1 MRYLAVGLI
10 LCLPF
15 LASAQNVSDCNA
27 ALVMSTYNRLD
38 TSHTDW
44 RVASLVTE
52 KEWDEINNQFH
63 GNATIYGI
71 PMGASYQDYHN
82 RVTDK
87 LNSYNESLTQDELV
101 NVAWT
106 GLDPNGTNGYVK
118 CLETVESKQGLKMI
132 VTRATEEEVSVRI
145 AWQPTG
151 IHQPTTATPTWDWN
165 ADGKSKLPKTVVSG
179 AKSFTLPR
187 PNKRRILTANFDGQE
202 AVLVITPY
210 PPPPTPNTTI
220 TYASCVETYESR
232 AADGWGSNWSSPVL
246 FCTPDKPEGWQITK
260 LVEFS
265 TTDGGSGRSCSY
277 YGQCTGSEN
286 DSPKRICRTLT
297 VQGHNEPNH
306 SNGHGWLV
314 GKMIVDWRQPVKQGE
329 DPTKSCNTSK
339 QIVRDLESGS
349 QLDTGN

>member
-1 MRYLAVGLI
+1 MRYLALGLV

-38 TSHTDW
+38 VSHSDW

-52 KEWDEINNQFH
+52 KEWNEINNQFH

-82 RVTDK
+82 RVIDK
-87 LNSYNESLTQDELV
+87 LNSYNESLTQDELT

-106 GLDPNGTNGYVK
+106 GLDPHGASAYVE
-118 CLETVESKQGLKMI
+118 CLKAAHQGQGLQVY
-132 VTRATEEEVSVRI
+132 VTYATKDEVSLRI
-145 AWQPTG
+145 TWRPTG
-151 IHQPTTATPTWDWN
+151 DEAKTATPTWIWN
-165 ADGKSKLPKTVVSG
+165 ANGKSDLPKTVISG
-179 AKSFTLPR
+179 DKSVVLPR
-187 PNKRRILTANFDGQE
+187 PNKQQILAANFKGHE
-202 AVLVITPY
+202 ATLVITPY
-210 PPPPTPNTTI
+210 PPPPTPATVL
-220 TYASCVETYESR
+220 YASCVETYESR

-260 LVEFS
+260 LVDFS
-265 TTDGGSGRSCSY
+265 TTDGGSGRSCTY
-277 YGQCTGSEN
+277 YGQCTGSES

-297 VQGHNEPNH
+297 VQGHNEKDNH

-314 GKMIVDWRQPVKQGE
+314 GHMIVDWKQPYKQGE
-329 DPTKSCNTSK
+329 DPTKSCHTEK
-339 QIVRDLESGS
+339 QVVRELESGDK
-349 QLDTGN
+349 LDAGN